1 MTKNFGQYNN
11 VKIGETKAAKR
22 KLQGA
27 GGGGG
32 DVNADN
38 LVISK
43 LVQPKTNSKYFIH
56 YLDKVMRPLV
66 LILPK
71 KSGCIKIFIVK
82 DGDKDKNNKCKK
94 I

>member
-1 MTKNFGQYNN
+1 MLRLVRQKQQKENC
-11 VKIGETKAAKR
+11 R
-22 KLQGA
+22 
-27 GGGGG
+27 GGGG

-71 KSGCIKIFIVK
+71 KSGCIKTFIVK

>member
-1 MTKNFGQYNN
+1 MLRLVRQKQQKENC
-11 VKIGETKAAKR
+11 R
-22 KLQGA
+22 GA

-32 DVNADN
+32 DVKADN
-38 LVISK
+38 RVISK